1 MDYLI
6 NEPVNY
12 IVSFTDYIYIPDIN
26 SILTILNENKSQ
38 TSINHNDND
47 RNDITINTINY
58 VLYEYKIYILITILF
73 TIILILVMN
82 KFINEYLIKLDTKN
96 YKLKDNTLKDNTL
109 KDNTLKDNTLKDNKL
124 KDNKLK
130 DNNNKIKIN
139 TLKINKLSNDTDTN
153 YSKTQNIVPMN
164 TIVFNKETSI
174 TKGLFI
180 DSVLEINANNKQIR
194 EKIKVNEANN
204 YYYALL
210 RIKLKNTITLNKTKY
225 NIQTIIVNTDNDA
238 ETFSSSDMYMII
250 KFNYNHN
257 NNTTNINLSQILVNV
272 VNFLNQLSPDNYK
285 NEDFVVLAISKDS
298 IHNTINPNEFYNGL
312 HNIKYDLCNVKQI
325 NLSQDRTIGFTL
337 LLPIKQVYELF
348 LDVYNDIIF
357 ESTSYKI
364 DFDNNEYW
372 YNNSIHEIF

>member
-1 MDYLI
+1 MDYLVT
-6 NEPVNY
+6 EPVNY
-12 IVSFTDYIYIPDIN
+12 IVSFTDYIYIPDIS
-26 SILTILNENKSQ
+26 SILTTMAENTSQ
-38 TSINHNDND
+38 SSINEITMND
-47 RNDITINTINY
+47 INY
-58 VLYEYKIYILITILF
+58 VLYEYKLFISIIILF
-73 TIILILVMN
+73 TIIIIFFMN
-82 KFINEYLIKLDTKN
+82 KFIDEYLMKLDSKTYRQKN
-96 YKLKDNTLKDNTL
+96 NTLKD
-109 KDNTLKDNTLKDNKL
+109 
-124 KDNKLK
+124 
-130 DNNNKIKIN
+130 NKIKIN
-139 TLKINKLSNDTDTN
+139 TLKINKLNNDTNTN
-153 YSKTQNIVPMN
+153 YLKTQNNVPMQ

-194 EKIKVNEANN
+194 QKIKVNEANN

-225 NIQTIIVNTDNDA
+225 NLQTITVNTDNDA
-238 ETFSSSDMYMII
+238 ETFSTSDMYMII

-257 NNTTNINLSQILVNV
+257 NNTTNINLSQIIVNV
-272 VNFLNQLSPDNYK
+272 INFLNHLSPNNYK

-337 LLPIKQVYELF
+337 LLPTKQVYELF

-372 YNNSIHEIF
+372 YNNSIHDIF